1 MELQNAVRKLNIDRQ
16 SRAMLPEKHVLSDLR
31 PGRFVRLQATTG
43 AFFWARVMRVY
54 GRKLVLIAD
63 DSLPSGHLKRGD
75 ELETSIGA
83 VFMVV

>member
-1 MELQNAVRKLNIDRQ
+1 MQLQNAIKKLSIDRQ
-16 SRAMLPEKHVLSDLR
+16 SRAMLPAKEALAGLR
-31 PGRFVRLQATTG
+31 PDGYVRLQAETG

-54 GRKLVLIAD
+54 GRKLILVAD

-75 ELETSIGA
+75 ELETSLGC

>member
-16 SRAMLPEKHVLSDLR
+16 SRSMLPSRAAIDGLR
-31 PGRFVRLQATTG
+31 PGGYVRLQAETG
-43 AFFWARVMRVY
+43 AFFWARVMRIY

-63 DSLPSGHLKRGD
+63 DSLPSGHLRRGD